1 MSVTAKVETADLR
14 GAQRKAAPI
23 SEAARAAVTMAAMRD
38 TNQFVPYR
46 PGSGALRG
54 TAELESKPEKGE
66 LVYGNGDVVY
76 ARPQYYGC
84 PNKTWPGTVMK
95 WFEHAKPIYMSSWLD
110 EGERAA
116 KEAAGR

>member
-38 TNQFVPYR
+38 TEQFVPR
-46 PGSGALRG
+46 VTGAMRG
-54 TAELESKPEKGE
+54 TAELESEPEKGE